1 LGLLRAPMTARA
13 VFSAR
18 GFCASCQVTH
28 NWSGSSRCEWAGERG
43 AKKDPRLGVLCGWM
57 DGYAKS
63 MMVEDIMN
71 NMSPPPSPRLDE
83 RIFSKGGRW
92 MYMYL

>member
-1 LGLLRAPMTARA
+1 MTARA
-13 VFSAR
+13 VWSALHEAFAR
-18 GFCASCQVTH
+18 QVTH

-71 NMSPPPSPRLDE
+71 NVPSTLTPP
-83 RIFSKGGRW
+83 G
-92 MYMYL
+92 